1 MTQQI
6 TMTSASKKPAG
17 EITRF
22 DVTARCP
29 HCENDTSISQDEA
42 RRLHVQ
48 CQHCDEEFQIYLAD

>member
-1 MTQQI
+1 MMAQI
-6 TMTSASKKPAG
+6 TMTSRSSKLVG

-29 HCENDTSISQDEA
+29 HCENDTSVSQDEA